1 MTIAPVPQVGHFQ
14 SCMELLGSPTTYLLT
29 ENNLVS
35 HSDDRL
41 SCLFKP
47 CDWEQLR
54 LHACADNISRCLS
67 SSFPVSDLCPA
78 SISPA
83 AAADFH
89 QLWFYAEDIFI
100 RVLFKGC
107 SYPCA
112 GVCVGKYDH
121 VHCHRHTRS
130 TWSFSVVILMEQIYQ
145 KSEIAKWMKHKQN
158 FIH

>member
-1 MTIAPVPQVGHFQ
+1 MTIAPVPQVGRFQ

-107 SYPCA
+107 KLPVCWSMCGKIRSCSLSQAHKKYVIIFSSYFDGA
-112 GVCVGKYDH
+112 NLSKEWN
-121 VHCHRHTRS
+121 S
-130 TWSFSVVILMEQIYQ
+130 
-145 KSEIAKWMKHKQN
+145 
-158 FIH
+158 